1 MIYINKDIQSIYVDL
16 TFELDANYEQG
27 NSLDDFKAGKW
38 IKLSD
43 AQIAFRNVNPSA
55 SVEEVLTMKLNEII
69 QPETPQITDLEKARQ
84 AKYDEINKQDEF
96 SNKFFISVIRFK
108 RDDNGNIFTDDNG
121 NKLTEEIGYLE
132 TWMTDSK
139 RNSMLNLT
147 LPSLQKDGEITMKLW
162 SNGTPPRSIEVP
174 IIWALAKIPVLELY
188 CKKTYDLWASNKA
201 RNYDCK
207 TIDEINAIDVKAD
220 YPPFLT
226 FELNIEL

>member
-1 MIYINKDIQSIYVDL
+1 MKYINKDIQGIYVDL

-69 QPETPQITDLEKARQ
+69 QPETSQSTDLEKARL
-84 AKYDEINKQDEF
+84 AKYEEIDIQDKF
-96 SNKFFISVIRFK
+96 SNKFFISVVRFK
-108 RDDNGNIFTDDNG
+108 RDANGNILLDKEG
-121 NKLTEEIGYLE
+121 NQITEEIANMK
-132 TWMTDSK
+132 TWMDVDM

-147 LPSLQKDGEITMKLW
+147 LPSLTKYGKTTTKLW
-162 SNGTPPRSIEVP
+162 SDDMPPQSIDVP
-174 IIWALAKIPVLELY
+174 ITWASEKIPRLELY
-188 CKKTYDLWASNKA
+188 CKETWDLKSSLKA
-201 RNYDCK
+201 RTYNCV
-207 TIDEINAIDVKAD
+207 TLSEIAAIDVKAD